1 MRFIYN
7 LIFPFAFIF
16 FVPGMIIK
24 LIRRPGYKKT
34 FMERFAVFSPEKEIY
49 LTEYHGAIW
58 VHAVSVGESVI
69 ATALIEKWQ
78 QSAPEKKFI
87 LSTTTTTGQELARK
101 KVPPGVEVIYC
112 PIDFIFFVR
121 KVLRLIQPSMLLIFE
136 TEIWPNMIAEAK
148 KSGAKVALVNARM
161 SDRSS
166 RGYYRW
172 RCFFRPLLNTFD
184 LIGVQT
190 LQDKERYAAVAP
202 DANIEVTHNMKFDQ
216 EIPANFKSIDL
227 GAYFGAGEHQ
237 ILLAASTHPGEEKL
251 IASVFGEIKNDFP
264 ELRLV
269 IVPRHAE
276 RGNEIVKILNDQHLS
291 FRRRSEDDGRA
302 DKDVDVLL
310 ADTTGEMLSFM
321 DSADVV
327 IMGKSLAGQNEGH
340 NIIEP
345 ALLGKAIVC
354 GNVLKN
360 FRYILNI
367 FKDNNALITID
378 CDEQLADVLKELFKD
393 KKCRESLGSKAQQV
407 INTQQG
413 ATNNTIK
420 SLEAIL

>member
-7 LIFPFAFIF
+7 LIFPLAFLF

-34 FMERFAVFSPEKEIY
+34 FMERFAFFSLKRKK
-49 LTEYHGAIW
+49 LLSAYHGAIW
-58 VHAVSVGESVI
+58 VHAVSVGETVI

-78 QSAPEKKFI
+78 KADPEKIFV

-101 KVPPGVEVIYC
+101 KASPGVEVIYC

-161 SDRSS
+161 SDHSA

-184 LIGVQT
+184 IIGVQT
-190 LQDKERYAAVAP
+190 QQDKERYAAVAP
-202 DANIEVTHNMKFDQ
+202 IAKIEVTHNMKFDQ
-216 EIPANFKSIDL
+216 EVPVNFKSVDL
-227 GAYFGAGEHQ
+227 AAYFGAGKHQ

-251 IASVFGEIKNDFP
+251 IASVFSEIKNDFP

-276 RGNEIVKILNDQHLS
+276 RGNEIVKILNELHLS
-291 FRRRSEDDGRA
+291 FRRRSEDDGSEERN
-302 DKDVDVLL
+302 VDILL

-321 DSADVV
+321 QAADVV

-378 CDEQLADVLKELFKD
+378 CDEQLADVLKELFSDAKR
-393 KKCRESLGSKAQQV
+393 REKLGSKARQV
-407 INTQQG
+407 VNTQQG
-413 ATNNTIK
+413 ATNNTIQL
-420 SLEAIL
+420 LEAIL

>member
-7 LIFPFAFIF
+7 LIFPPAFIF
-16 FVPGMIIK
+16 FIPGMIIK
-24 LIRRPGYKKT
+24 LIRRPGYKRT
-34 FMERFAVFSPEKEIY
+34 FMERFAVFSRERKER
-49 LTEYHGAIW
+49 LREYRGAIW
-58 VHAVSVGESVI
+58 VHAVSVGETVI
-69 ATALIEKWQ
+69 AANLIQKWLE
-78 QSAPEKKFI
+78 SSPERKFI

-101 KVPPGVEVIYC
+101 KAATGVEVIYC

-121 KVLRLIQPSMLLIFE
+121 KVLRLIQPSMLVIFE
-136 TEIWPNMIAEAK
+136 TEIWPNMIVETK

-172 RCFFRPLLNTFD
+172 RHFFNPILNKFD

-190 LQDKERYAAVAP
+190 QQDKERFAAVAP
-202 DANIEVTHNMKFDQ
+202 DANIQVMHNMKFDQ
-216 EIPANFKSIDL
+216 EIPADFKSVDL
-227 GAYFGAGEHQ
+227 SAYFGGNEHQ

-251 IASVFGEIKNDFP
+251 IATVFAELKNEFP
-264 ELRLV
+264 LLRLL

-276 RGNEIVKILNDQHLS
+276 RGSEIVKILKDLRLS
-291 FRRRSEDDGRA
+291 FRRRSEDDGSA
-302 DKDVDVLL
+302 NNDVEVLL
-310 ADTTGEMLSFM
+310 ADTTGEMLGFM
-321 DSADVV
+321 QAADVV

-345 ALLGKAIVC
+345 ALLGKAIVT

-360 FRYILNI
+360 FRFILNV
-367 FKDNNALITID
+367 FKDNNALLTID
-378 CDEQLADVLKELFKD
+378 CDEQLADVLKELFSD
-393 KKCRESLGSKAQQV
+393 KKRREELGSKARQV

-413 ATNNTIK
+413 ATNNTIR
-420 SLEAIL
+420 SLEVML

>member
-7 LIFPFAFIF
+7 LIFPLAFIF
-16 FVPGMIIK
+16 FIPGMIIK

-34 FMERFAVFSPEKEIY
+34 FMERFAVFSPDKEIY
-49 LTEYHGAIW
+49 LGEYHGAIW

-78 QSAPEKKFI
+78 KTDPKKKFV

-112 PIDFIFFVR
+112 PIDFVFFVR
-121 KVLRLIQPSMLLIFE
+121 KVLRLLKPSMLLIFE

-148 KSGAKVALVNARM
+148 ISGAKVALVNARM
-161 SDRSS
+161 SDHSS

-172 RCFFRPLLNTFD
+172 RYFFRPLLNKFD

-190 LQDKERYAAVAP
+190 LQDKERYASVAP

-216 EIPANFKSIDL
+216 EIPADFKSIDL
-227 GAYFGAGEHQ
+227 SAYFGAGEHQ

-251 IASVFGEIKNDFP
+251 IASVFSEIKNDFP

-276 RGNEIVKILNDQHLS
+276 RGSEIVKILNEQQLS
-291 FRRRSEDDGRA
+291 FRRRSEDNGSA
-302 DKDVDVLL
+302 VKNVDVLL

-393 KKCRESLGSKAQQV
+393 KKRREALGSKAQQV
-407 INTQQG
+407 VNTQQG

>member
-7 LIFPFAFIF
+7 LIFPLAFIF
-16 FVPGMIIK
+16 FVPGIIIK

-34 FMERFAVFSPEKEIY
+34 FMERFAVFSSEKKK
-49 LTEYHGAIW
+49 LLAEYHGAVW
-58 VHAVSVGESVI
+58 VHAVSVGECVI
-69 ATALIEKWQ
+69 AAALIEKWQ
-78 QSAPEKKFI
+78 KSNPERKFI

-101 KVPPGVEVIYC
+101 KVSQGVEVIYC

-121 KVLRLIQPSMLLIFE
+121 KVLHLIQPSMLLIFE

-161 SDRSS
+161 SDHSS

-172 RCFFRPLLNTFD
+172 RYFFRPILNTFD
-184 LIGVQT
+184 IIGVQT
-190 LQDKERYAAVAP
+190 QQDKERYAAVAP
-202 DANIEVTHNMKFDQ
+202 AANIEVTHNMKFDQ

-227 GAYFGAGEHQ
+227 GAYFGSGEHQ

-251 IASVFGEIKNDFP
+251 IASVFSEIKNDFP
-264 ELRLV
+264 DLRLV

-276 RGNEIVKILNDQHLS
+276 RGNEIVKILNEQHLS
-291 FRRRSEDDGRA
+291 FRRRSEDDGG
-302 DKDVDVLL
+302 KDENVDALL
-310 ADTTGEMLSFM
+310 ADTTGEMLAFM
-321 DSADVV
+321 EAADVV

-345 ALLGKAIVC
+345 ALLGKAVVC
-354 GNVLKN
+354 GDILKN
-360 FRYILNI
+360 FRFILNI
-367 FKDNNALITID
+367 FKANNALITID
-378 CDEQLADVLKELFKD
+378 CDEQLADVLKELFTD
-393 KKCRESLGSKAQQV
+393 KERREKLGSKAQQV
-407 INTQQG
+407 VNSQQG
-413 ATNNTIK
+413 ATTNTIK

>member
-7 LIFPFAFIF
+7 LIFPLAFIF

-34 FMERFAVFSPEKEIY
+34 FMERFAFFSLKRKK
-49 LTEYHGAIW
+49 LLSAYHGAIW

-69 ATALIEKWQ
+69 AAALIEKWQ
-78 QSAPEKKFI
+78 KSNPKRKFI

-101 KVPPGVEVIYC
+101 KASPGVEVIYC

-172 RCFFRPLLNTFD
+172 RHFFRPILNTFD
-184 LIGVQT
+184 IIGVQT
-190 LQDKERYAAVAP
+190 QQDKERYAAVAP
-202 DANIEVTHNMKFDQ
+202 AANIEVTHNMKFDQ
-216 EIPANFKSIDL
+216 EVPANFKSIDL
-227 GAYFGAGEHQ
+227 DAYFGDEKHQ

-251 IASVFGEIKNDFP
+251 VAEVFSEIRNDFP

-276 RGNEIVKILNDQHLS
+276 RGNEIVKILNEQDLS
-291 FRRRSEDDGRA
+291 FRRRSEDDGSE
-302 DKDVDVLL
+302 DKNVDILL

-321 DSADVV
+321 QAADVV

-354 GNVLKN
+354 GDILKN
-360 FRYILNI
+360 FRFILNI
-367 FKDNNALITID
+367 FKNNNALITID
-378 CDEQLADVLKELFKD
+378 CDEQLADVLKELFGD
-393 KKCRESLGSKAQQV
+393 EERREKLGSKAQQV
-407 INTQQG
+407 VNSQQG

>member
-1 MRFIYN
+1 MIFLYN
-7 LIFPFAFIF
+7 LIFPLAFIF

-34 FMERFAVFSPEKEIY
+34 FMERFAFFSLKRKK
-49 LTEYHGAIW
+49 LLSAYHGAVW
-58 VHAVSVGESVI
+58 VHAVSVGEAVI
-69 ATALIEKWQ
+69 ATAMIEKWQ
-78 QSAPEKKFI
+78 KTDPEKKFI

-101 KVPPGVEVIYC
+101 KASPGVEVIYC

-172 RCFFRPLLNTFD
+172 RHFFRPVLNKFD

-190 LQDKERYAAVAP
+190 QQNKERFAAVAP
-202 DANIEVTHNMKFDQ
+202 GANIKVTHNMKFDQ
-216 EIPANFKSIDL
+216 EVPVNFQSIDL
-227 GAYFGAGEHQ
+227 SACFGNGKHQ
-237 ILLAASTHPGEEKL
+237 ILLAASTHPGEERL
-251 IASVFGEIKNDFP
+251 IAEVFSQLKNDFP

-276 RGNEIVKILNDQHLS
+276 RGNEIFKILNELHLS
-291 FRRRSEDDGRA
+291 SRRRSEDDA
-302 DKDVDVLL
+302 NENNNVDVLL
-310 ADTTGEMLSFM
+310 ADTTGEMLAFM
-321 DSADVV
+321 QAADVV

-354 GNVLKN
+354 GDVLKN
-360 FRYILNI
+360 FRFILNI

-378 CDEQLADVLKELFKD
+378 CDEQLADVLKELLGDEKRR
-393 KKCRESLGSKAQQV
+393 KKLGLKAQQV
-407 INTQQG
+407 VNSQQG

-420 SLEAIL
+420 SLEAVF

>member
-7 LIFPFAFIF
+7 LIFPLAFVF
-16 FVPGMIIK
+16 FVPGMIVK
-24 LIRRPGYKKT
+24 LIRRPGYKRT
-34 FMERFAVFSPEKEIY
+34 FMERFAVFSMAKKKRLKEY
-49 LTEYHGAIW
+49 QGAVW
-58 VHAVSVGESVI
+58 VHAVSVGETVI
-69 ATALIEKWQ
+69 AAALIDKWQ
-78 QSAPEKKFI
+78 QAHPERKFV

-101 KVPPGVEVIYC
+101 KTNDDVVVIYC

-121 KVLRLIQPSMLLIFE
+121 RVLSLVKPVMLVIFE
-136 TEIWPNMIAEAK
+136 TEIWPNMIAEAR

-161 SDRSS
+161 SDRSA

-172 RCFFRPLLNTFD
+172 RAFFRPLLEQFNI
-184 LIGVQT
+184 IGVQT
-190 LQDKERYAAVAP
+190 QQDKERFAAVAP
-202 DANIEVTHNMKFDQ
+202 QAAIKVMHNMKFDQ
-216 EIPANFKSIDL
+216 EVPAGFKSVNL
-227 GAYFGAGEHQ
+227 NSYFGNDEHQ

-251 IASVFGEIKNDFP
+251 IAEVFSAIKADFP

-276 RGNEIVKILNDQHLS
+276 RGGEIVKILTQLNLP
-291 FRRRSEDDGRA
+291 FRRRSEDDGTE
-302 DKDVDVLL
+302 KNDVEVLL
-310 ADTTGEMLSFM
+310 ADTTGEMLGLMQS
-321 DSADVV
+321 SDVV

-345 ALLGKAIVC
+345 ALLGKAIVT

-360 FRYILNI
+360 FRFILNV
-367 FKDNNALITID
+367 FKENNALVTID
-378 CDEQLADVLKELFKD
+378 CDEQLADVLKELFGDVKR
-393 KKCRESLGSKAQQV
+393 REELGSKARQV
-407 INTQQG
+407 IEVQRG

>member
-7 LIFPFAFIF
+7 LIFPLVFLF
-16 FVPGMIIK
+16 FVPEMIIK

-34 FMERFAVFSPEKEIY
+34 FMERFAFFSLKRKKF
-49 LTEYHGAIW
+49 LSAYHGAIW
-58 VHAVSVGESVI
+58 VHAVSVGETVI

-78 QSAPEKKFI
+78 KADPKKIFV

-101 KVPPGVEVIYC
+101 KASPGVEVIYC
-112 PIDFIFFVR
+112 PIDFIFLVR

-161 SDRSS
+161 SDHSA

-184 LIGVQT
+184 IIGVQT
-190 LQDKERYAAVAP
+190 QQDKERYAAVAP
-202 DANIEVTHNMKFDQ
+202 AANIEVTHNMKFDQ
-216 EIPANFKSIDL
+216 EVPVNFKSIDL
-227 GAYFGAGEHQ
+227 AAYFGAREHQ

-251 IASVFGEIKNDFP
+251 ISSVFSEIRNDFP

-276 RGNEIVKILNDQHLS
+276 RGNEIVKILNEQHLS
-291 FRRRSEDDGRA
+291 FRRRSEDDGSNN
-302 DKDVDVLL
+302 KDVDVLL

-354 GNVLKN
+354 GGVLKN

-367 FKDNNALITID
+367 FKNNNALITID
-378 CDEQLADVLKELFKD
+378 CDEQLVDVLKELFGD
-393 KKCRESLGSKAQQV
+393 TNRREKLGSKAQQV
-407 INTQQG
+407 VNTQQG

-420 SLEAIL
+420 LLEAIL

>member
-1 MRFIYN
+1 MNLKPPLFSTPSIPVIQNSILQRGVVMRI
-7 LIFPFAFIF
+7 
-16 FVPGMIIK
+16 
-24 LIRRPGYKKT
+24 
-34 FMERFAVFSPEKEIY
+34 S
-49 LTEYHGAIW
+49 
-58 VHAVSVGESVI
+58 
-69 ATALIEKWQ
+69 
-78 QSAPEKKFI
+78 
-87 LSTTTTTGQELARK
+87 
-101 KVPPGVEVIYC
+101 
-112 PIDFIFFVR
+112 R
-121 KVLRLIQPSMLLIFE
+121 KVRIVQALLLGGLFFFSGCASPSKPQLSA
-136 TEIWPNMIAEAK
+136 NAQAEAL
-148 KSGAKVALVNARM
+148 SHFSL
-161 SDRSS
+161 S
-166 RGYYRW
+166 
-172 RCFFRPLLNTFD
+172 
-184 LIGVQT
+184 
-190 LQDKERYAAVAP
+190 
-202 DANIEVTHNMKFDQ
+202 
-216 EIPANFKSIDL
+216 
-227 GAYFGAGEHQ
+227 
-237 ILLAASTHPGEEKL
+237 LLAEADGDPAAAFEHLQAALHLDPDEEKL
-251 IASVFGEIKNDFP
+251 IAGIFKKLQTEFTDLKFV
-264 ELRLV
+264 V
-269 IVPRHAE
+269 IPRHAE

-291 FRRRSEDDGRA
+291 FRRRSEDNGSA
-302 DKDVDVLL
+302 DKNVDVLL

-393 KKCRESLGSKAQQV
+393 KKRREALGSKAQQV

>member
-7 LIFPFAFIF
+7 LIFPLVFIF

-34 FMERFAVFSPEKEIY
+34 FMERFAIFSPEKEIY
-49 LTEYHGAIW
+49 LSEYHGAIW

-69 ATALIEKWQ
+69 AAAMIEKWQ
-78 QSAPEKKFI
+78 KADPEKKFV
-87 LSTTTTTGQELARK
+87 LSTTTTTGQQLARN
-101 KVPPGVEVIYC
+101 KVSQGVEVIYC

-121 KVLRLIQPSMLLIFE
+121 KVLRIIQPSMLLIFE

-184 LIGVQT
+184 IIGVQT

-202 DANIEVTHNMKFDQ
+202 YANIEVTHNMKFDQ

-227 GAYFGAGEHQ
+227 DAYFGAGEHQ

-251 IASVFGEIKNDFP
+251 IASVFSEIRNDLP

-276 RGNEIVKILNDQHLS
+276 RGNEIVKILNEQQLS
-291 FRRRSEDDGRA
+291 FRRRSEDDGSE
-302 DKDVDVLL
+302 DKNVDVLL

-367 FKDNNALITID
+367 FKNNNALITID

-393 KKCRESLGSKAQQV
+393 KKRREALGSKAQQV
-407 INTQQG
+407 VNTQQG

>member
-1 MRFIYN
+1 MRFLYN
-7 LIFPFAFIF
+7 LIFPAAFIF

-34 FMERFAVFSPEKEIY
+34 FMERFAVFSAERKKR
-49 LTEYHGAIW
+49 LAEYHGAIW
-58 VHAVSVGESVI
+58 VHAVSVGEGVI
-69 ATALIEKWQ
+69 AAALIEKWQ
-78 QSAPEKKFI
+78 KIDPEKKFV

-101 KVPPGVEVIYC
+101 KTPPGVEVIYC

-121 KVLRLIQPSMLLIFE
+121 KVLRLIRPSMLLIFE

-161 SDRSS
+161 SDHSS

-172 RCFFRPLLNTFD
+172 RCFFRPILNTFD
-184 LIGVQT
+184 IIGVQT

-202 DANIEVTHNMKFDQ
+202 GASIEVTHNMKFDQ
-216 EIPANFKSIDL
+216 VVPGNLKPIDL
-227 GAYFGAGEHQ
+227 RAYFGEGKHQ

-251 IASVFGEIKNDFP
+251 IASVFSEIKNDFP
-264 ELRLV
+264 VLRLV

-276 RGNEIVKILNDQHLS
+276 RGSEIAKILHELKLP
-291 FRRRSEDDGRA
+291 FRRRSEDDGSG
-302 DKDVDVLL
+302 DKNVEVLL

-321 DSADVV
+321 QTADVV

-354 GNVLKN
+354 GNILKN

-378 CDEQLADVLKELFKD
+378 CDEQLAEVLRELFND
-393 KKCRESLGSKAQQV
+393 AQRREKLGSKARQV
-407 INTQQG
+407 VSTQQG

-420 SLEAIL
+420 LLEAIL